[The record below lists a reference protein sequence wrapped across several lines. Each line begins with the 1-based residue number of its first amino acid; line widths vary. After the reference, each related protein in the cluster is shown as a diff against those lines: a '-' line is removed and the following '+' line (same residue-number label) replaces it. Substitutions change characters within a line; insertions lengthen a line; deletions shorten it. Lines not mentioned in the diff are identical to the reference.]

1 VPKTVLLVDD
11 DALFRMVIGDG
22 LRAAGYTVADACD
35 GLEALQRV
43 REAPPDFILLDLIM
57 PKLDGVRTCRLL
69 KQNPDQRNIPVI
81 LLTGVGREGLK
92 ALGELGAEA
101 AVAKRQAGA
110 TLAEVLQTLRL
121 LESAHRKPPPL
132 PEAAPEVAERRIVT
146 ELLGERQH
154 TQTLLDSL
162 GEGIV
167 ELDDQ
172 GRGVYLNRS
181 ALALLDRPEHA
192 ILGRPGADLLGAA
205 NGPALEAA
213 LQEIQEAA
221 QGHTVRL
228 ELPYAQKTLGVTL
241 SPLPREGP
249 PGALLVL
256 RDVTEEARRARSLQ
270 ALAAVGRHILGN
282 LALPAL
288 LREIVACAA
297 DLLGVERCGL
307 FQIEQA
313 EDQLRLRCMQ
323 AVGLSEHYARDLY
336 LAPGEAAVGKAL
348 AERQAVCTPDLLRDP
363 DIHLSPALRAL
374 VQEEGIGAVLAAPIL
389 LAGEAFGAL
398 TVYRPAGHRF
408 TPEEVEL
415 ATSLAGSAA
424 IAIQNARLFEAMRQ
438 REEHLRA
445 LLETNKKIGSLVP
458 MDALL
463 VSIAEEAARVL
474 RVDAAGFRLVEGD
487 HLILAGVT
495 EEAREAMRTQRLQ
508 GGESLSGWVVTHG
521 RPLVVADIVQD
532 PRLIE
537 DHREA
542 ARRLGHRAF
551 LGVPLRVGE
560 RVIGALDFRAKGARQ
575 FTEED
580 VQLAAAFAD
589 QAAIAIENAR
599 LYEAA
604 ERSAARLKR
613 LNALSQVVAS
623 SLDRQPVFE
632 YVVRSATALI
642 EDSLATLWILDEAAG
657 ELRREAALGLQH
669 PDQHPETRLSVGTS
683 LVGEVAARGH
693 PLIVRDIQA
702 DPRFS
707 NADWA
712 RAEGVHAYA
721 GVPLLCE
728 GRCLGVL
735 SVLGRFRRR
744 FTEEE
749 LEVLTSLAGHAAIAL
764 EKARLYAQAV
774 KTAEESAALHD
785 VGKTITESLDLDAT
799 LRRIAESARLLGG
812 ADRSYIWLAAPE
824 DGSLR
829 AEIAVG
835 SGAEAF
841 RGTRV
846 PAGSP
851 AASARAVREKRL
863 VAVENTLG
871 SADHDP
877 ELSARLSNAA
887 LLAVPLRFQDAV
899 GGALVCG
906 YDQPRTFT
914 PAELDRLQGM
924 AHHAAIAIEHA
935 RLYAEARKAYEE
947 LKTAQDQLVQ
957 VEKLRALGEM
967 AGGMAH
973 DFNNALA
980 AILSRAQILRMTEPD
995 PELNRHLEVIE
1006 QAALDGAATVRRILG
1021 FARGR
1026 GAPDDEPVDLGALLP
1041 EVLEVTRPRWK
1052 DESQGRG
1059 AAIEALLAL
1068 EPVPVVRGNAA
1079 ELREALINL
1088 VFNAIDAM
1096 PQGGRLTLGTRR
1108 PAPAARAKG
1117 PEGVEGDAPGDTTKG
1132 LAECVEVFV
1141 QDSGVGMPAEVHRRA
1156 FEPFFSTKGTRGSGL
1171 GLAMVYGTA
1180 QRHGGEVLLESQE
1193 GKGTTVRLRL
1203 PIDARP
1209 PADGGEAAPVPAA
1222 RPGRIVLVDDEE
1234 VLAQNLAELLRLHH
1248 HEVAAF
1254 TDPGRAL
1261 EHLAGQPADLLF
1273 TDLGMPEL
1281 SGWEVARR
1289 ARILQEDLPV
1299 ILVTGWGDQIDP
1311 AQVQA
1316 HRVHEVVTKPYRA
1329 EEIFRVVAALL
1340 PASPAADGAPRTG
1353 NGREPRA
1360 SSRLEPDD
1368 ARMEAPANRGGEPSD
1383 AEEGPIA
1390 QQE

>member
-1 VPKTVLLVDD
+1 MARIPLRPVGCRTGEVVPKTVLLVDD

-22 LRAAGYTVADACD
+22 LKAAGYTVAAACD
-35 GLEALQRV
+35 GLEALQQV

-57 PKLDGVRTCRLL
+57 PKLDGVRTCRIL
-69 KQNPDQRNIPVI
+69 KQHPEQCKIPVI

-110 TLAEVLQTLRL
+110 TLTEVLQTLRL

-132 PEAAPEVAERRIVT
+132 AEAAPEIAERRIVT

-162 GEGIV
+162 GEGVV

-172 GRGVYLNRS
+172 GRVVYLNRS
-181 ALALLDRPEHA
+181 ALTLLDRPEDA
-192 ILGRPGADLLGAA
+192 ILGRPGKDLFGAA
-205 NGPALEAA
+205 NGPALERT
-213 LQEIQEAA
+213 IQEVQAA
-221 QGHTVRL
+221 SQGHAVRL
-228 ELPYAQKTLGVTL
+228 EIPYAQRTLGVTL

-249 PGALLVL
+249 PGALLVV
-256 RDVTEEARRARSLQ
+256 RDVTEDARRARSLQ
-270 ALAAVGRHILGN
+270 ALAAVGQHILGN
-282 LALPAL
+282 LALPGV
-288 LREIVACAA
+288 LREIVACTA

-307 FQIEQA
+307 FQIEQTG
-313 EDQLRLRCMQ
+313 DQLRLHCIQ
-323 AVGLSEHYARDLY
+323 AVGLSDGYARELY
-336 LAPGEAAVGKAL
+336 LGPGEAAVGKAL
-348 AERQAVCTPDLLRDP
+348 AERRTVCTSDLLRDP
-363 DIHLSPALRAL
+363 AIHLSPALRAL
-374 VQEEGIGAVLAAPIL
+374 VEQEGIGAVLAAPIL
-389 LAGEAFGAL
+389 LANEAFGTL
-398 TVYRPAGHRF
+398 TVYRQAGHRF
-408 TPEEVEL
+408 TAEEVDL

-424 IAIQNARLFEAMRQ
+424 IAIHNARLFEVMRQ

-458 MDALL
+458 MNVLL
-463 VSIAEEAARVL
+463 ASIAEEAARVL
-474 RVDAAGFRLVEGD
+474 RVEEARFRLMEGD
-487 HLILAGVT
+487 RLILEGAT
-495 EEAREAMRTQRLQ
+495 ERAREAMRTQRLRQ
-508 GGESLSGWVVTHG
+508 SESLSGWVATHG
-521 RPLVVADIVQD
+521 QPLVVADVVED

-560 RVIGALDFRAKGARQ
+560 RVIGAFNFRAQGARE

-580 VQLAAAFAD
+580 LQLATAFAD

-604 ERSAARLKR
+604 ERAAARLKE

-632 YVVRSATALI
+632 AVVRSATALI
-642 EDSLATLWILDEAAG
+642 EDTVASLWVLDEASG
-657 ELRREAALGLQH
+657 ELRREAVLGLQL
-669 PDQHPETRLSVGTS
+669 PDERPRTRFPVGTG
-683 LVGEVAARGH
+683 LVGEVAAKGH
-693 PLIVRDIQA
+693 PLIVPDVQA
-702 DPRFS
+702 DSRFA

-712 RAEGVHAYA
+712 REEGLHAYA

-735 SVLGRFRRR
+735 SVMGRFRRP
-744 FTEEE
+744 FAESE
-749 LEVLTSLAGHAAIAL
+749 LEVLTSLAGHTAIAL
-764 EKARLYAQAV
+764 EKARLYAHAV
-774 KTAEESAALHD
+774 QTAQESAALYD
-785 VGKTITESLDLDAT
+785 AGKAITESLDLEAT

-812 ADRSYIWLAAPE
+812 ADRGFIWLVDPQ

-841 RGTRV
+841 CATRI
-846 PAGSP
+846 PADSP
-851 AASARAVREKRL
+851 AASARAVREKRP
-863 VAVENTLG
+863 VAVENTLNP
-871 SADHDP
+871 SDHDP
-877 ELSARLSNAA
+877 ELSVRFSNAA
-887 LLAVPLRFQDAV
+887 LLAVPLCFQDAV

-906 YDQPRTFT
+906 YNQPRAFA

-935 RLYAEARKAYEE
+935 RLYAGARKAYEE
-947 LKTAQDQLVQ
+947 LKAAQDQLVQ

-980 AILSRAQILRMTEPD
+980 AILSRAQLLRMTGPD
-995 PELNRHLEVIE
+995 PELKRHLKVIE

-1026 GAPDDEPVDLGALLP
+1026 GAADDEPVDLAALLP
-1041 EVLEVTRPRWK
+1041 EVLELTRPRWK
-1052 DESQGRG
+1052 DEAQGRG
-1059 AAIEALLAL
+1059 AAIDAVMAL

-1088 VFNAIDAM
+1088 VFNAVDAM
-1096 PQGGRLTLGTRR
+1096 PQGGRMTLGTRR
-1108 PAPAARAKG
+1108 PAPGAG
-1117 PEGVEGDAPGDTTKG
+1117 GCDPEGVEGGVPGVAPER

-1141 QDSGVGMPAEVHRRA
+1141 QDSGVGMPAEVQRRA

-1180 QRHGGEVLLESQE
+1180 QRHGGEVLLESRE
-1193 GKGTTVRLRL
+1193 GQGTTVRLCL
-1203 PIDARP
+1203 PISARP
-1209 PADGGEAAPVPAA
+1209 PAEGTEAAPLPAA

-1273 TDLGMPEL
+1273 TDLGMPEI

-1289 ARILQEDLPV
+1289 ARTLRADLPV
-1299 ILVTGWGDQIDP
+1299 ILVTGWGDQIDM
-1311 AQVQA
+1311 AQVEE
-1316 HRVHEVVTKPYRA
+1316 HLVREVVTKPYRA
-1329 EEIFRVVAALL
+1329 EEILRVVAAVL
-1340 PASPAADGAPRTG
+1340 PALPAGEGAPRPG
-1353 NGREPRA
+1353 GDQEARENPRIA
-1360 SSRLEPDD
+1360 VPTNQDGD
-1368 ARMEAPANRGGEPSD
+1368 AA
-1383 AEEGPIA
+1383 
-1390 QQE
+1390 